1 MTNSRKACVKRFAR
15 LSKNDPLVD
24 EVELIHINHTYPNV
38 RYCNRREATISIRD
52 LAPNPQSAVDNA
64 LQSNEIHENKSH
76 ECADNAELPG
86 VSCDSE
92 STVNDAV
99 ELPGNESTINDIVN
113 LPAHKINVGPRRS
126 ARNNK
131 GMPPPG
137 YGIDQM

>member
-1 MTNSRKACVKRFAR
+1 M
-15 LSKNDPLVD
+15 SKNDPLVD
-24 EVELIHINHTYPNV
+24 EVELIHINPTYANV
-38 RYCNRREATISIRD
+38 RYCNGCEATVSIRD

-64 LQSNEIHENKSH
+64 LQSNEIHKDKSQ
-76 ECADNAELPG
+76 EYADNAELPE

-99 ELPGNESTINDIVN
+99 ELPDNESTINDIAN
-113 LPAHKINVGPRRS
+113 SPAHKINVGPRRS

-131 GMPPPG
+131 GVPPPR